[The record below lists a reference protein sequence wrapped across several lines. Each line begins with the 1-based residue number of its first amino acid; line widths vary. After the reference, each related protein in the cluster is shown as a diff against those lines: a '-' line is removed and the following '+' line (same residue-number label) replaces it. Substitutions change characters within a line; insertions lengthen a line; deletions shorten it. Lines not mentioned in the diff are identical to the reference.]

1 MTNSNHSGEPEN
13 DANEPIEERP
23 ELDRSLQ
30 ADVNALIDDGKTYV
44 EAELAFQKS
53 RISLAANRSKSGV
66 IYILA
71 ALAFLHLALI
81 GAVVG
86 GIITLIPLM
95 GPGGATLAVVGGLL
109 IGVAAFLWMA
119 RAKFLSLSN
128 AFKTG
133 TAEDSEQ

>member
-1 MTNSNHSGEPEN
+1 MTNSSHSEQTETLN
-13 DANEPIEERP
+13 TELVEEHP

-30 ADVNALIDDGKTYV
+30 SDINALIDDGKTYV

-81 GAVVG
+81 GAVIG
-86 GIITLIPLM
+86 GIITLIPLL
-95 GPGGATLAVVGGLL
+95 GPGGATLAVVGALL
-109 IGVAAFLWMA
+109 VGVAIFLWMA
-119 RAKFLSLSN
+119 RGKFLSLSN
-128 AFKTG
+128 AFK
-133 TAEDSEQ
+133 ADAVQDSEQ